1 MHDSKSVS
9 VPLRGQFVLSKDQ
22 SPKTIEETKEMAK
35 VPYVMA
41 LGCLMYIMVST
52 RPEKT
57 HALSILSRFMSNPGL
72 EHWNALKWLLRY
84 LKGTTE
90 MGLRYKQMD
99 QKVTLEGF
107 VGADYAASKDTRRST
122 TSYVFT
128 TNGDCIC
135 WKSQLQLVVSLST
148 TEAEFMATTEA
159 FKEAIWL
166 QGMLQELK
174 MMKDKAKIYSDSQSP
189 IHLCKNPVYHEKRK
203 HIDILLFWIREKIEE
218 DVISLDKIGT
228 EDNLADIGTKA
239 LHVNKFKHCLN
250 LLNLRN

>member
-1 MHDSKSVS
+1 
-9 VPLRGQFVLSKDQ
+9 
-22 SPKTIEETKEMAK
+22 MAK

-52 RPEKT
+52 RLDIA
-57 HALSILSRFMSNPGL
+57 HALSILSRLMSNPGL
-72 EHWNALKWLLRY
+72 QHWNALKWLLRY

-90 MGLRYKQMD
+90 MGHKYKQMD

-107 VGADYAASKDTRRST
+107 VDAYYAASKDTRRST

-135 WKSQLQLVVSLST
+135 WKSQLQSVVSLST
-148 TEAEFMATTEA
+148 TEADFLATTEA

-174 MMKDKAKIYSDSQSP
+174 MMIGKAKIYS
-189 IHLCKNPVYHEKRK
+189 IHLCKNPVYHEKSK
-203 HIDILLFWIREKIEE
+203 HIDIRLFWIREKIEE

-228 EDNLADIGTKA
+228 EDNPADIGTKM
-239 LHVNKFKHCLN
+239 LLVKKFKHCFN
-250 LLNLRN
+250 LLSLGN

>member
-1 MHDSKSVS
+1 
-9 VPLRGQFVLSKDQ
+9 
-22 SPKTIEETKEMAK
+22 MAK
-35 VPYVMA
+35 VPYAMA

-52 RPEKT
+52 RPDIA
-57 HALSILSRFMSNPGL
+57 HDLSILSRFMSNPGL

-90 MGLRYKQMD
+90 IGLRYRQMD

-107 VGADYAASKDTRRST
+107 VDADYAASKDTRRST

-135 WKSQLQLVVSLST
+135 WKSQQQSVVSLST

-166 QGMLQELK
+166 QGILKELK
-174 MMKDKAKIYSDSQSP
+174 LLKGKVTVYSDSQSS
-189 IHLCKNPVYHEKRK
+189 IHLCKNPVYHEKTK
-203 HIDILLFWIREKIEE
+203 HIDIRLFWIREKIEE
-218 DVISLDKIGT
+218 EVVELEKVKT
-228 EDNLADIGTKA
+228 EENPADIGTKV
-239 LHVNKFKHCLN
+239 LSVGKFRHCLD
-250 LLNLRN
+250 LLNLSN